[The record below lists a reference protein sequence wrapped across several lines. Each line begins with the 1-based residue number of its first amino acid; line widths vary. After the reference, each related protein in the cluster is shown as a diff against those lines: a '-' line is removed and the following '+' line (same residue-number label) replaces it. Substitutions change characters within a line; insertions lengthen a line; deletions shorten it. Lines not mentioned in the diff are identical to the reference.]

1 MNEKQIRKIASLLTE
16 DPSVFLEAGAATT
29 KQAGVKK
36 AIAQRG
42 KDEQRLAQ
50 QAKKKG
56 ISYSDTEA
64 TARDKKRGVT
74 RHEVMADPP
83 MGKGGKA
90 LAGAARSSHM
100 STWDRANRNKEIPA
114 GHQTAQTQSKANKL
128 KKARAGLA
136 QPAKQPQVVPADK
149 ANVQGK
155 ADNQAR
161 QAKINAKQ
169 LEQHRA
175 GGYAGSRLKK
185 SGAVGKSRD
194 QTVPADKADVKGK
207 ADKLKQMRQPPA
219 KKMGS
224 LKQSEMDKLAAA
236 NKKTQEIERE
246 RERERGGDREI

>member
-1 MNEKQIRKIASLLTE
+1 MNEKQIRKIALLLTE
-16 DPSVFLEAGAATT
+16 DPNVFLEAGEEAAASMKKLKASKGGAATRT

-128 KKARAGLA
+128 K
-136 QPAKQPQVVPADK
+136 
-149 ANVQGK
+149 
-155 ADNQAR
+155 
-161 QAKINAKQ
+161 
-169 LEQHRA
+169 
-175 GGYAGSRLKK
+175 
-185 SGAVGKSRD
+185 
-194 QTVPADKADVKGK
+194 
-207 ADKLKQMRQPPA
+207 
-219 KKMGS
+219 
-224 LKQSEMDKLAAA
+224 
-236 NKKTQEIERE
+236 
-246 RERERGGDREI
+246 